1 MISFTPFCKED
12 YKEVAERIC
21 PLPLLDDVLSV
32 MEGALSSDEEIEYAA
47 AIFADCLCL
56 RACDYG
62 RYSFIYPF
70 MLADGADA
78 KSAVL
83 AMVEYATR
91 EEIPLTIADVP
102 SEELAETVI
111 GFRNLDIDAEDIE
124 CASYRIKVKTPPML
138 LSEPPTYSEGELT
151 LGPLTEA
158 DTAEYARLSR
168 ATETTRYW
176 GYDYRSDNPD
186 ADDEYFYSASMLEFE
201 RGVSITLAVRWCSRL
216 VGEAVMYAF
225 DGRGTAEIAVRIF
238 PELWGRGIG
247 SRTVSSLI
255 KIAEGMG
262 LSRLYAR
269 VHNENLHSCNM
280 FSHFAKRQTVSA
292 EHRIFEIEITTGAE
306 E

>member
-176 GYDYRSDNPD
+176 GYDYRAD
-186 ADDEYFYSASMLEFE
+186 AREPSDEYFYSIAMRALDD
-201 RGVSITLAVRWCSRL
+201 GVALSLAVDFEGKF
-216 VGEAVMYAF
+216 VGEATLWGFDLKGGCKLGFRILPEWQRRGFGKRTLAQLLELCSELGIRVAIASVMK
-225 DGRGTAEIAVRIF
+225 ENEPSIAVVDRLMAF
-238 PELWGRGIG
+238 CRQEDGIN
-247 SRTVSSLI
+247 
-255 KIAEGMG
+255 
-262 LSRLYAR
+262 YY
-269 VHNENLHSCNM
+269 LHK
-280 FSHFAKRQTVSA
+280 FD
-292 EHRIFEIEITTGAE
+292 
-306 E
+306 